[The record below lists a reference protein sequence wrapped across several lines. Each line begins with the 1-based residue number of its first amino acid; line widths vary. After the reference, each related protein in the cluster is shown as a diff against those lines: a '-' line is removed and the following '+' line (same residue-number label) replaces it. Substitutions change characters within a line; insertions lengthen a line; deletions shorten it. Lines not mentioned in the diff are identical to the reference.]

1 MNKFIEDVL
10 LNSVVKLSN
19 NKYISAIKEGVI
31 SVISITIVGS
41 FFLLIAYPPV
51 PSSWF
56 ETVGLFK
63 WIALNR
69 DIILMPFQATMSI
82 ISIFVII
89 GTAYHLSKNLEL
101 PTIPTILISLIAFFM
116 TLDWTK
122 ALEAVSFSQVVVT

>member
-1 MNKFIEDVL
+1 MNKFIENVL

-69 DIILMPFQATMSI
+69 DIILMPFQTTMSI
-82 ISIFVII
+82 ISIFVIKLSFKNFHYLQNLCLPIIIVI
-89 GTAYHLSKNLEL
+89 GLDQIHL
-101 PTIPTILISLIAFFM
+101 FV
-116 TLDWTK
+116 
-122 ALEAVSFSQVVVT
+122 AVEGLK